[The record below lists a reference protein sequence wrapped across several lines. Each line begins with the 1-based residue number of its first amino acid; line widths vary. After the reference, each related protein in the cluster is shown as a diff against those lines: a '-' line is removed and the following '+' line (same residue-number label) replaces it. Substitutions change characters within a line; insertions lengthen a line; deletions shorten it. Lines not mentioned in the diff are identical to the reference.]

1 MILKTF
7 NNYIKFKHINVN
19 YKITYYHLL
28 INLDIVIIYY
38 NVYYPIDQIFNVGNL
53 IYHFNNNNN

>member
-1 MILKTF
+1 MILKMI
-7 NNYIKFKHINVN
+7 NNYIKFKPINVN
-19 YKITYYHLL
+19 YKIICYHLL